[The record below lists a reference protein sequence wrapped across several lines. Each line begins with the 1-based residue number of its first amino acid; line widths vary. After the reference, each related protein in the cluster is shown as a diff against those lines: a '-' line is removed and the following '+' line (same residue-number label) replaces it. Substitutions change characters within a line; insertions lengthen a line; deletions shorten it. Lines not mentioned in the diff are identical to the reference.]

1 MDRKLVTLLIAIL
14 LVLFQ
19 SSCQRSD
26 LYDIMKDSE
35 EAPELKDLIPG
46 NNGIITAS
54 NIQPDFIDLVW
65 TKATDVETPQADL
78 EYRVFYSL
86 GANIDTVANV
96 LANGIEITGGWTP
109 DICSITASGLNP
121 DTTYYFNVIVQNQSG
136 LIVSYAMMS
145 ARTASLP
152 PIYMFSIDPSTT
164 TGNISGR
171 TGADNLCQ
179 AKYASDYSS
188 LGCTEVRGFISI
200 DASDR
205 IADMPMNYGVPDNVP
220 ILGPGGTPIAND
232 WADLLDGTILT
243 TMQGA
248 GVLSALGYWTG
259 SNADGTFY
267 ASPYNNCTNFT
278 STSGSGRTGSAT
290 ATDGTWL
297 SSSTSACVNI
307 GPILCIGW

>member
-35 EAPELKDLIPG
+35 EATEPKDLIPG
-46 NNGIITAS
+46 NSGIITPS
-54 NIQPDFIDLVW
+54 NIQTDFIDLVW

-86 GANIDTVANV
+86 CADIDTVANV
-96 LANGIEITGGWTP
+96 LAHGIEITGDWTP
-109 DICSITASGLNP
+109 DICSISALGLNP
-121 DTTYYFNVIVQNQSG
+121 DTTYYFNVIVQNLSE

-145 ARTASLP
+145 ARTAPLH

-164 TGNISGR
+164 TGNMSGR
-171 TGADNLCQ
+171 IGADNLCQ
-179 AKYASDYSS
+179 AKYASDYTG

-200 DASDR
+200 DASDQ
-205 IADMPMNYGVPDNVP
+205 IANMPMNYGVPTNVP
-220 ILGPGGTPIAND
+220 ILGPGGIPIAND
-232 WADLLDGTILT
+232 WADLLDGVILT

-248 GVLSALGYWTG
+248 GVLTALSYWTG

-267 ASPYNNCTNFT
+267 SSVHCSNYT
-278 STSGSGRTGSAT
+278 STMGSGRIGSAT
-290 ATDGTWL
+290 VSNGNWL
-297 SSSTSACVNI
+297 SDFTTACVNI
-307 GPILCIGW
+307 GPILCIGWQ